1 MAMSKV
7 THTNSNTSKINT
19 VNTNAIKK
27 GTKLSIFK
35 PLSVF
40 LALRYVRSRHGNGF
54 STFISASSTIG
65 IALGTMVLIIALS
78 AMNGFERELA
88 HKLLSI
94 VPHAELMS
102 VNKPISNW
110 QSSVQQVQ
118 NHPQVL
124 AAAPVITLTGMMQ
137 HKTQLKALDI
147 RGVDA
152 NLETHVSDIEN
163 YIIGGSWQALST
175 KKNSKN
181 KRFNTAFNTELNTED
196 KDNGIIIGVG
206 VAKKLSVKLGDK
218 VQILLP
224 SNNHDLTDDLTEDTA
239 KQNTFLAPL
248 TRQVEIVGIFK
259 FGGTIDDTLAYISL
273 TQAAEIKGYQ
283 EGETQG
289 IRLKLDNV
297 FSAPSVARTIAYDF
311 NHYVY
316 ILDWT
321 RTQGHLFNDIQ
332 MVRMVMFIVLVLV
345 IAVASFNIV
354 STLIMAVNDKKGD
367 IAILKTMG
375 ASRKLIMLTF
385 IYQGLVNGLL
395 GSLIGGVLG
404 VILALT
410 LADIIAFF
418 ENLFTLKLLSADVY
432 FIDHIPS
439 QLIMSDVYITVITA
453 LVMSLLATI
462 YPAWQATKVEPAQI
476 LGQL

>member
-1 MAMSKV
+1 MSKV
-7 THTNSNTSKINT
+7 TNTSN
-19 VNTNAIKK
+19 NAFKANAESHS
-27 GTKLSIFK
+27 TKLPIFK

-65 IALGTMVLIIALS
+65 IALGTMVLILALS
-78 AMNGFERELA
+78 TMNGFERELA

-102 VNKPISNW
+102 VNKPLSNW

-118 NHPQVL
+118 NNPQVI

-137 HKTQLKALDI
+137 HKTQLKALEI
-147 RGVDA
+147 RGVDV
-152 NLETHVSDIEN
+152 NLETQVSDIEN
-163 YIIGGSWQALST
+163 YIVEGSWQALSN
-175 KKNSKN
+175 KNIDGKIVES
-181 KRFNTAFNTELNTED
+181 
-196 KDNGIIIGVG
+196 GIIIGAG

-224 SNNHDLTDDLTEDTA
+224 SNNNASADDTV
-239 KQNTFLAPL
+239 KRNVFSAPL
-248 TRQVEIVGIFK
+248 KRQVTIVGIFK
-259 FGGTIDDTLAYISL
+259 FGGTIDETLAYISL
-273 TQAAEIKGYQ
+273 AQAADIKGYQ
-283 EGETQG
+283 TGEAQG

-297 FSAPSVARTIAYDF
+297 FAASSVARTVAYDF

-316 ILDWT
+316 IIDWT

-395 GSLIGGVLG
+395 GSIVGGVLG
-404 VILALT
+404 AVLAVN
-410 LADIIAFF
+410 LANIIAFF
-418 ENLFTLKLLSADVY
+418 ESLFTLKLLSADVY

-453 LVMSLLATI
+453 LAMSLLATI
-462 YPAWQATKVEPAQI
+462 YPAWRATKIEPAQV